1 MKLICLNAWG
11 GRVFGPLLDFIK
23 TSAATTDI
31 FCFQEIFTSSGL
43 HKLSNGMRSNLYGE
57 IETAL
62 PDFKGA
68 FSAQCDRYDY
78 VSSVNFDLSSGQATF
93 VKNTAEI
100 KKSGEIFT
108 YKNKNE
114 VAKDDKDGDNVFP
127 ENMQFVEISYKG
139 SSYIIC
145 NVHGIPTWPKVDN
158 PERIRQSEIIL
169 DFLKKSSPTKK
180 ILCGDFNLSPETL
193 SVGMIE
199 KVLVNVTK
207 NYGIKYTRSPLLLG
221 EGDTVSDYIFV
232 SQNVVVSNLKTLNI
246 EVSDHLPLVLEFI

>member
-1 MKLICLNAWG
+1 M
-11 GRVFGPLLDFIK
+11 GPLLDFIK
-23 TSAATTDI
+23 ISAATTDI
-31 FCFQEIFTSSGL
+31 FCFQEVFKSSGL
-43 HKLSNGMRSNLYGE
+43 HRLSNGMRSNLYGE
-57 IETAL
+57 IEAAL
-62 PDFKGA
+62 PDFRGI
-68 FSAQCDRYDY
+68 FSAQCDGYDY
-78 VSSVNFDLSSGQATF
+78 ASSVNFDISSGQATF

-127 ENMQFVEISYKG
+127 ENMQFVEISNKG

-169 DFLKKSSPTKK
+169 DFLKKSVPTKK
-180 ILCGDFNLSPETL
+180 ILCGDFNLFPETL

-207 NYGIKYTRSPLLLG
+207 NYGIKYTRSPLLLSK
-221 EGDTVSDYIFV
+221 GDMVSDYIFA
-232 SQNVVVSNLKTLNI
+232 SQDVVVGSLNALNI
-246 EVSDHLPLVLEFI
+246 EVSDHLPLIIEFV